1 MTAEPASIDPTDIAA
16 QVARAAVCFREAFGQ
31 EPTHAAVAPGRVNLI
46 GEHTDYNGG
55 FVCPLAIERQ
65 TVAVGRPIDEPVI
78 EAVTTAFAGTARVK
92 LGEAMT
98 PGKDGWANYLRGV
111 AAGVVPLG
119 LLGPGAKVKGF
130 RAAFD
135 STVPRGGGLSSS
147 AALEVATATL
157 VEALSGESID
167 PVQKA
172 LLCQKAEQDFAGV
185 PCGIMDQYI
194 SAMGK
199 AGHALL
205 IDCKTNE
212 PTAVPLDDPAIAV
225 LVIDSADPH
234 ELSDGEFG
242 KRRSQCETAAKVM
255 GVELL
260 RDADMAMLDGVKGA
274 VDEVVYRRARHA
286 IGEDDRTLAAVEAMR
301 AGDWATV
308 GLRMNESHD
317 SLRDDYEVTT
327 EGLDTLVELAR
338 QQPGV
343 FGSRM
348 TGGGFG
354 GCTVTLVEADKAAAA
369 AEAIVAGYKAKKG
382 VDAPWFVTKP
392 AAGARVVSVG

>member
-1 MTAEPASIDPTDIAA
+1 MTADPASIDPTDIPA
-16 QVARAAVCFREAFGQ
+16 QVARAAARFRLAFGD

-65 TVAVGRPIDEPVI
+65 TVAVGRAIDGPTI
-78 EAVTTAFAGTARVK
+78 EAVTTAFDGTARIEIGK
-92 LGEAMT
+92 AMT

-111 AAGVVPLG
+111 AAGCVPLG
-119 LLGPGAKVKGF
+119 VVGPGAAVKGF

-157 VEALSGESID
+157 IESLSGKTID
-167 PVQKA
+167 PVEKA

-212 PTAVPLDDPAIAV
+212 PTAVPLDDPSIAV

-234 ELSDGEFG
+234 ELSGGEYAE
-242 KRRSQCETAAKVM
+242 RRSQCETAAKAM
-255 GVELL
+255 GVALL
-260 RDADMAMLDGVKGA
+260 RDADMAMLDAVKGQL
-274 VDEVVYRRARHA
+274 DEVVVRRARHA
-286 IGEDDRTLAAVEAMR
+286 IGEDERTLAAVEAMR

-308 GLRMNESHD
+308 GERMNESHD
-317 SLRDDYEVTT
+317 SLRDDYAVTT
-327 EGLDTLVELAR
+327 DGLDTLVELAR
-338 QQPGV
+338 AQPGV

-354 GCTVTLVEADKAAAA
+354 GCTVTLVEAGQAAAA
-369 AEAIVAGYKAKKG
+369 AEAIVAGYKAKSG
-382 VDAPWFVTKP
+382 VDAPWFVSQP
-392 AAGARVVSVG
+392 AEGARVVALG